1 MHHGAF
7 AVPVQT
13 APTAPHSL
21 REWCVVHSNMVI
33 AMSEIDVIRPKR
45 QKTGGRQM
53 GTPNRVTADIRQAL
67 RDLAEGNADRVQ
79 EWLDRVAETDPGEAL
94 RLWLALLRFV
104 TPTLQAATIADVTRS
119 TSKQAQLSAMTDQ
132 ELTAAL
138 LSDPEELAAYIRMS
152 QPQLSCD
159 LEPSPVRALI
169 GVDDPLLR

>member
-21 REWCVVHSNMVI
+21 REWCVVHSNMAI

-45 QKTGGRQM
+45 QKTRGRQM
-53 GTPNRVTADIRQAL
+53 GTPNRVTADIRQEL
-67 RDLAEGNADRVQ
+67 RDLAEGNAYRVQ

-104 TPTLQAATIADVTRS
+104 TPTLQAATIADVTSPKRAS
-119 TSKQAQLSAMTDQ
+119 EQLAQFSDR
-132 ELTAAL
+132 ELLEMVIDSPEAVAL
-138 LSDPEELAAYIRMS
+138 VR
-152 QPQLSCD
+152 QG
-159 LEPSPVRALI
+159 VRAQAK
-169 GVDDPLLR
+169 